1 MSTGSARWTSEPHA
15 RGVHVV
21 ARSEPVSGVDAVMV
35 LAFLMMVFAVMVL
48 RFG

>member
-1 MSTGSARWTSEPHA
+1 MSTGSARWASEQHA

-21 ARSEPVSGVDAVMV
+21 ARRHPASGADAVMV
-35 LAFLMMVFAVMVL
+35 LAFVAMVFALMVL